1 MWLLSTGAYVLIYD
15 VNILDT
21 LHINRL
27 QWNMQ
32 GKWSIVTIMRYSYL
46 KVNCIKLHYY
56 SYSKMH
62 IMIDNPSIF

>member
-1 MWLLSTGAYVLIYD
+1 MWLLSTGAYVLIYV

-32 GKWSIVTIMRYSYL
+32 GKWSIVTLI
-46 KVNCIKLHYY
+46 
-56 SYSKMH
+56 
-62 IMIDNPSIF
+62 